1 MSTAWSLTVGV
12 ISRPGVEPSL
22 SETVGFNDEMGAE
35 IGGET
40 VDVSVVANTGV
51 DKRLTP
57 TTGAFLDGILKVWSC

>member
-1 MSTAWSLTVGV
+1 MGV
-12 ISRPGVEPSL
+12 ISGPGVDPSR
-22 SETVGFNDEMGAE
+22 SVTAGINDEMGAE